1 MKTTMSIFAE
11 TLISNLDYKSARIT
25 GDVVGV
31 SNYRNWLATVK
42 SALVPA
48 YQVAEYRWN
57 NMGNT
62 EVVIPCDQSALYNA
76 IRGIIALIGDVNGDT
91 LNPVNVAE
99 SIITMATRIRSIDT
113 SAEMAHARC
122 EKKLAKARLD
132 EEDTEENQSAYD
144 NWVAE
149 CKRLES
155 LPGNCKRRLEMQTE
169 SAFVKNVE
177 YALASAIAH
186 QCARPTEDIL
196 AEKAAKKAERDAK
209 RKANKLAK
217 KSAK

>member
-1 MKTTMSIFAE
+1 MSKTMSIYADA
-11 TLISNLDYKSARIT
+11 LISNLDYKSARIT

-31 SNYRNWLATVK
+31 ANYRSWSATVK
-42 SALVPA
+42 ACLVPA

-57 NMGNT
+57 HMGDT
-62 EVVIPCDQSALYNA
+62 EDVIPCDQSALYNA
-76 IRGIIALIGDVNGDT
+76 IRGIIAMVGEVNGDT

-99 SIITMATRIRSIDT
+99 TFITLATRIRSIDT
-113 SAEMAHARC
+113 SNEMAHARC

-132 EEDTEENQSAYD
+132 EEETAENQSAYD

-149 CKRLES
+149 VKRLET
-155 LPGNCKRRLEMQTE
+155 LPGNCKRRIEMQVE

-177 YALASAIAH
+177 YALGNAITH
-186 QCARPTEDIL
+186 QCARPTEDII
-196 AEKAAKKAERDAK
+196 AEKLAKEEERKAK